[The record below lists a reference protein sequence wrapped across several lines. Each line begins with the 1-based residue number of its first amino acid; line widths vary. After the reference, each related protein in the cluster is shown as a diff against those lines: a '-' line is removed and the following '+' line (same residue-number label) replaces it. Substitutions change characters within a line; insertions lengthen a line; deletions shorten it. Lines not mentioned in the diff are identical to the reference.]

1 MPSSSQRMNMI
12 LTKNTNQTV
21 RKVQRGKEARMILV
35 TLTNTL
41 KEKTMMRMVRLQ
53 DQNQLAKSYHL
64 LEGIITRLGR
74 PRGVPGVHVKDTR
87 IIIRSQG
94 V

>member
-1 MPSSSQRMNMI
+1 MI

-35 TLTNTL
+35 ILINMP
-41 KEKTMMRMVRLQ
+41 KERTMMRMVRLQ
-53 DQNQLAKSYHL
+53 DRKQLARAYHR
-64 LEGIITRLGR
+64 LEGITTRLGR

-87 IIIRSQG
+87 TIIRSQE